1 MTCVLLT
8 LALLL
13 TVAPVQGQDPARG
26 GPGRLFVRLLERV
39 PTERA
44 LAAGIRACL
53 RERRL
58 LEHTPRVTLTPRDTV
73 IVLHGTDVS
82 GLSPA
87 RLIMAAQG
95 VSSPGPRATVLGHVS
110 LAVPPSRVRRVIRR
124 VLPGTRRVLALGRSA
139 SWASIAEDVTVTAE
153 CLPLHRAAVIR
164 GVYDALFIHD
174 DHDALSS
181 VEALIQL
188 CAENRVPTV
197 TTAPWLARSSSAI
210 GVIPDL
216 DVAALR
222 IVGLLAR
229 PRLASTQVPSLTTI
243 HLEAWRKAGLPS
255 SAGRLAWAHRVH
267 GADAGAL
274 R

>member
-1 MTCVLLT
+1 
-8 LALLL
+8 LL

-44 LAAGIRACL
+44 LAAGIRARL
-53 RERRL
+53 GDRRL
-58 LEHTPRVTLTPRDTV
+58 LEYTPRVTLTPRDTV
-73 IVLHGTDVS
+73 IVLHGADVS
-82 GLSPA
+82 GLRPA
-87 RLIMAAQG
+87 GLIMAAQG
-95 VSSPGPRATVLGHVS
+95 ASLPSSRTEVLGHVS
-110 LAVPPSRVRRVIRR
+110 LAVPPSCVRRVIRR
-124 VLPGTRRVLALGRSA
+124 VLPETRRVLVLGRSG
-139 SWASIAEDVTVTAE
+139 SWGSIAEDVTVTAE
-153 CLPLHRAAVIR
+153 FLPRHRAAVVR

-174 DHDALSS
+174 DHDALSP

-188 CAENRVPTV
+188 GAENGVPAI

-243 HLEAWRKAGLPS
+243 HLDAWRKAGLPS
-255 SAGRLAWAHRVH
+255 SSGRVAWAHRVH
-267 GADAGAL
+267 GAGAGAL